1 MAARNPA
8 WTYDELI
15 LALDLYFR
23 FPPSQVSQSHP
34 EVTQLSEVLKQLPVH
49 VDRPDPERF
58 RNPNGVYM
66 KLCSFLRLDPSY
78 SGTGLR
84 AGGKKEEEVW
94 NRFADNRNRLR
105 EVAEAI
111 KSGVQS
117 PTEAEV
123 ITREI
128 DEEEEAPEGRVLFRQ
143 HRSRERNQ
151 SLVRKR
157 KALALKRDGRLM
169 CEVCGFVFEQRYGSL
184 KEGFIEA
191 HHMIPLSKLRPG
203 QRTKVKDIALVCAN
217 CHRMLHRGGETLT
230 VSQLKQ
236 IVNPRA

>member
-1 MAARNPA
+1 
-8 WTYDELI
+8 
-15 LALDLYFR
+15 
-23 FPPSQVSQSHP
+23 
-34 EVTQLSEVLKQLPVH
+34 
-49 VDRPDPERF
+49 
-58 RNPNGVYM
+58 M
-66 KLCSFLRLDPSY
+66 KLCNFLRFDPSY

-94 NRFADNRNRLR
+94 NRFADARNRLR

-111 KSGVQS
+111 KLGVQS
-117 PTEAEV
+117 PTEGEV

-143 HRSRERNQ
+143 HKSRERSQ

-157 KALALKRDGRLM
+157 KALALQMDGRLM

-184 KEGFIEA
+184 GEGFIEA
-191 HHMIPLSKLRPG
+191 HHTVPVSSLRPG
-203 QRTKVKDIALVCAN
+203 QRTKVKDISLVCSN

-230 VSQLKQ
+230 VSQLQQ

>member
-34 EVTQLSEVLKQLPVH
+34 EVTQLSEILNQLPVH

-66 KLCSFLRLDPSY
+66 KLCNFLRLDPSY

-111 KSGVQS
+111 KSGVRS

-143 HRSRERNQ
+143 HRSHERNQ

-157 KALALKRDGRLM
+157 KALALQRDGKLE
-169 CEVCGFVFEQRYGSL
+169 CGVCGFIFEEKYGSL
-184 KEGFIEA
+184 GEGFIEA
-191 HHMIPLSKLRPG
+191 HHKIPVSRLRPG

-217 CHRMLHRGGETLT
+217 CHRMLHRAGETLT
-230 VSQLKQ
+230 VRQLQQ
-236 IVNPRA
+236 IVNPRE

>member
-1 MAARNPA
+1 MKTRNPA

-34 EVTQLSEVLKQLPVH
+34 EVIQLSEILNQLPVH
-49 VDRPDPERF
+49 SIRPDPERF

-66 KLCSFLRLDPSY
+66 KLCNFLRFDPSY

-94 NRFADNRNRLR
+94 NRFADDRERLR

-111 KSGVQS
+111 RTGVRA
-117 PTEAEV
+117 TTDAEV
-123 ITREI
+123 IAREI

-143 HRSRERNQ
+143 HRFRERNQ

-157 KALALKRDGRLM
+157 KTLALKRDGRLM

-184 KEGFIEA
+184 GEGFIEA
-191 HHMIPLSKLRPG
+191 HHKIPVSRLRPG
-203 QRTKVKDIALVCAN
+203 QRTKVKDIVLVCAN
-217 CHRMLHRGGETLT
+217 CHRMLHRAGETLT
-230 VSQLKQ
+230 VRQLQQ